1 AWMSPSTGA
10 IASAHSGS
18 ITSLNAM
25 PQRYTAD
32 DAGRGSR
39 PRTADDAVRRLPPL
53 YRRDLAAMSA
63 LRWTPQVWTV
73 T

>member
-1 AWMSPSTGA
+1 
-10 IASAHSGS
+10 
-18 ITSLNAM
+18 M

-39 PRTADDAVRRLPPL
+39 SRTADDAVRRLPPAH
-53 YRRDLAAMSA
+53 RRDLAAMSA